1 MSKKKEEDKP
11 VFEPMEGM
19 DAVVNELVGLSIVGS
34 ILEDVI
40 FKKTQDKVT
49 DLIIRPK
56 LKAYTAIAVV
66 QAVSL

>member
-11 VFEPMEGM
+11 VLEPMEGM
-19 DAVVNELVGLSIVGS
+19 DAVVNELAGLGIVGS

-56 LKAYTAIAVV
+56 LKPYTAIAVV

>member
-11 VFEPMEGM
+11 VLEPMEGI
-19 DAVVNELVGLSIVGS
+19 DAVVNELAGLSIVGS